1 MKRFLFCA
9 LALSICGL
17 ASVSADE
24 TVRAV
29 QKRLK
34 EQGFYRGEENGVDDS
49 ATQAAVSRYQIHNGL
64 SITGRLDSETISA
77 LGITGAKRDVRT
89 PKIGE
94 DVWRYLRKSDQER
107 ILQMMTDDSARARP
121 GSASARTAASP
132 SPPAEG
138 AIAQQESVGSNTS
151 TRATANDL
159 AAKDHE
165 RLRDYVGAFVLA
177 GLDSRT
183 GSELEFFADR
193 VDYFGKPD
201 QRREAIKQD
210 LERYN
215 RQWPDRRFWL
225 AGDLEVEP
233 QSDGRLIVTFPL
245 RYELRHGSKQTSGQV
260 EKTLVLQAAGEDL
273 QIVGVNERKKSAS
286 H

>member
-17 ASVSADE
+17 GSVSADE

-64 SITGRLDSETISA
+64 SITGRLDAETINA
-77 LGITGAKRDVRT
+77 LGIAGAKRDVRT

-107 ILQMMTDDSARARP
+107 ILQMMADDSARARP

-138 AIAQQESVGSNTS
+138 ETAQQENGGNTS
-151 TRATANDL
+151 SRAAANDL
-159 AAKDHE
+159 SAKDHE

-177 GLDSRT
+177 GLDPRT
-183 GSELEFFADR
+183 GSELEFFAAR
-193 VDYFGKPD
+193 VNYFGKPD
-201 QRREAIKQD
+201 QRREAIKRD

-225 AGDLEVEP
+225 AGDLKVEP
-233 QSDGRLIVTFPL
+233 QTDGRLIITFPL
-245 RYELRHGSKQTSGQV
+245 RYELRHGSKQASGQV
-260 EKTLVLQAAGEDL
+260 EKTLVLQPAGEDL
-273 QIVGVNERKKSAS
+273 QIVAVDERKQATNR
-286 H
+286 

>member
-1 MKRFLFCA
+1 MKRFLFCVFT
-9 LALSICGL
+9 LSICGL

-34 EQGFYRGEENGVDDS
+34 DQGFYLGEENGVYDS
-49 ATQAAVSRYQIHNGL
+49 ATQAAVSRYQIRNGL
-64 SITGRLDSETISA
+64 SITGRLDPETVSA
-77 LGITGAKRDVRT
+77 LRVASEERNVRT
-89 PKIGE
+89 PKVGE
-94 DVWRYLRKSDQER
+94 DVWRYLRKSDQEQ
-107 ILQMMTDDSARARP
+107 ILQMMADDSARARP

-138 AIAQQESVGSNTS
+138 GIAQQQNVGSNNS
-151 TRATANDL
+151 SPAAENDL
-159 AAKDHE
+159 SAKDRE
-165 RLRDYVGAFVLA
+165 RLRDYVGAFILA
-177 GLDSRT
+177 GLDPRT
-183 GSELEFFADR
+183 GSELEFFADS
-193 VDYFGKPD
+193 VNYFGKPD

-233 QSDGRLIVTFPL
+233 QSDGRVIVTFPL
-245 RYELRHGSKQTSGQV
+245 RYELRHGPKQASGQV

-273 QIVGVNERKKSAS
+273 QIVGVNERKQKANR
-286 H
+286 

>member
-9 LALSICGL
+9 LALSIWGL

-49 ATQAAVSRYQIHNGL
+49 ATHAAVFRYQIHNGL
-64 SITGRLDSETISA
+64 SITGKLDPETISA
-77 LGITGAKRDVRT
+77 LGIAGTERDVRT

-107 ILQMMTDDSARARP
+107 ILQMMAEDRARARP
-121 GSASARTAASP
+121 GSASAQTAAPP
-132 SPPAEG
+132 SPPAQG
-138 AIAQQESVGSNTS
+138 VTAQQENGGSNTS
-151 TRATANDL
+151 SGTTANDL
-159 AAKDHE
+159 SAKAHE

-193 VDYFGKPD
+193 VSYFGKAD
-201 QRREAIKQD
+201 QPREAIKRD

-225 AGDLEVEP
+225 AGDLKVEP
-233 QSDGRLIVTFPL
+233 QTDGRLIVIFPL
-245 RYELRHGSKQTSGQV
+245 RYELRHGSKQAAGQV
-260 EKTLVLQAAGEDL
+260 EKTLVLQPAGDDL
-273 QIVGVNERKKSAS
+273 QIVAVDERKQAAS

>member
-1 MKRFLFCA
+1 

-34 EQGFYRGEENGVDDS
+34 DRGFYRGEENGVYDS
-49 ATQAAVSRYQIHNGL
+49 ATQAAVSRYQIRNGL
-64 SITGRLDSETISA
+64 SITGRLDPETVSA
-77 LGITGAKRDVRT
+77 LRVASEERNVRT
-89 PKIGE
+89 PKVGE
-94 DVWRYLRKSDQER
+94 DVWRYLRKSDQEQ
-107 ILQMMTDDSARARP
+107 ILQMMADDSARARP

-138 AIAQQESVGSNTS
+138 GIAQQQNVGSNNS
-151 TRATANDL
+151 SPAAENDL
-159 AAKDHE
+159 SAKDRE
-165 RLRDYVGAFVLA
+165 RLRDYVGAFILA
-177 GLDSRT
+177 GLDPRT
-183 GSELEFFADR
+183 GSELEFFADS
-193 VDYFGKPD
+193 VNYFGKPD

-245 RYELRHGSKQTSGQV
+245 RYELRHGSKQVSGQV
-260 EKTLVLQAAGEDL
+260 EKTLVLQPANEDL
-273 QIVGVNERKKSAS
+273 QIVGVNERKQTANR
-286 H
+286 